1 MSASTCEGTNV
12 LRTRVVLPRTSA
24 RTVNEFNAPMW
35 NSGAVAPP
43 EASPPREP
51 SGIQGTAG
59 SVSMTTLPP
68 S

>member
-1 MSASTCEGTNV
+1 MPASTCEGTNV

-24 RTVNEFNAPMW
+24 RTVNEFNAPMR
-35 NSGAVAPP
+35 NSGAVAP
-43 EASPPREP
+43 EASPPCEP

-59 SVSMTTLPP
+59 SVSMTTTLPP